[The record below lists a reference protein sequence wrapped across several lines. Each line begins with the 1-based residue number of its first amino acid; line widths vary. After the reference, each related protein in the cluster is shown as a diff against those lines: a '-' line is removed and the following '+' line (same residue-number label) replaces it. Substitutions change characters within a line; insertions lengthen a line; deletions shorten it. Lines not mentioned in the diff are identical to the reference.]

1 LSFGA
6 RLYTNDM
13 VDFGPSTNFNI
24 GATKTG
30 ADAAAANNSNLAVM
44 SPGRQL
50 FKLSARLLAQ
60 ERGAG
65 LVQQQQNNQIDP
77 ALLARISLEEELK
90 KRGGGGGGMRSFN
103 PMVFV
108 PYSFKLLA
116 QAIDQLRA
124 ALMQALNQGLAMPA
138 PIQNTLQSVQSI
150 IGRVF
155 NNPFVANLTTAINQ
169 SFAQLANAMRNPLAT
184 ANKLATNVM
193 QFANAIASAVASGL
207 KKVFG
212 GKEEDKLD
220 PDNIHF
226 KEDDGFLKRVWGMF
240 ADVANDA
247 NQSNARNIKSH
258 IDNLANQVTRWMS
271 RSFDFTKRWF

>member
-1 LSFGA
+1 
-6 RLYTNDM
+6 M